1 MCGSFTSLLSSAQG
15 PGGLLALGGFGP
27 GIEDM
32 GFGLGRPI
40 WPFPGVSHSSVDNN
54 SGNGAGASM
63 LGSTWQL
70 ASGEGGFVGAGGE
83 IFNFPDLAI
92 STHGNGMK

>member
-1 MCGSFTSLLSSAQG
+1 MCGSFTSLLSSTQG
-15 PGGLLALGGFGP
+15 PGGLLALGGFGS

-40 WPFPGVSHSSVDNN
+40 WSFPGVTHSSVDNN
-54 SGNGAGASM
+54 SNGAGANM

-70 ASGEGGFVGAGGE
+70 ASGEGGFGGAGGE